1 MIPVYLYV
9 GPEFGL
15 RNEAI
20 EKHKVAAEKKFGTLD
35 YHLLY
40 AHEVSLGEVLSIL
53 QGGNLFADA
62 RFVVLRNAELI
73 KSKDDIELLR
83 NWIAGIKSQNYDDVF
98 LFLVSDETSVDKKL
112 ENLIPKENKQ
122 VFWEM
127 FENKKEE
134 WLRNFFKQNGFK
146 IQEDAITVILEMVE
160 NNTEALKN
168 ECSRFFVCFDQ
179 NHTITEEDV
188 EQILAHNREE
198 SPFTLF
204 NSVCDYTKPSS
215 VRLDNALS
223 ILQKIRNSK
232 ESNGIQ
238 FIAGLTWCF
247 RKLKLWHELNSKGML
262 GDLDL
267 KKNGFAANKVQNQYK
282 NAARIWNYRETN
294 KVISILAD
302 TDIQLRQLGSNCEDN
317 LLELMIYSIIIKKG
331 EKIENYSM
339 EAL

>member
-1 MIPVYLYV
+1 M
-9 GPEFGL
+9 
-15 RNEAI
+15 
-20 EKHKVAAEKKFGTLD
+20 
-35 YHLLY
+35 
-40 AHEVSLGEVLSIL
+40 
-53 QGGNLFADA
+53 
-62 RFVVLRNAELI
+62 
-73 KSKDDIELLR
+73 
-83 NWIAGIKSQNYDDVF
+83 
-98 LFLVSDETSVDKKL
+98 
-112 ENLIPKENKQ
+112 
-122 VFWEM
+122 
-127 FENKKEE
+127 
-134 WLRNFFKQNGFK
+134 
-146 IQEDAITVILEMVE
+146 
-160 NNTEALKN
+160 
-168 ECSRFFVCFDQ
+168 
-179 NHTITEEDV
+179 

>member
-20 EKHKVAAEKKFGTLD
+20 EKYKIAAEKKFGTLD

-73 KSKDDIELLR
+73 KNKDDIELLR

-267 KKNGFAANKVQNQYK
+267 KKNGFAANKVQNQIGR
-282 NAARIWNYRETN
+282 AH
-294 KVISILAD
+294 V
-302 TDIQLRQLGSNCEDN
+302 
-317 LLELMIYSIIIKKG
+317 
-331 EKIENYSM
+331 
-339 EAL
+339 

>member
-1 MIPVYLYV
+1 M
-9 GPEFGL
+9 
-15 RNEAI
+15 A
-20 EKHKVAAEKKFGTLD
+20 
-35 YHLLY
+35 
-40 AHEVSLGEVLSIL
+40 
-53 QGGNLFADA
+53 
-62 RFVVLRNAELI
+62 
-73 KSKDDIELLR
+73 
-83 NWIAGIKSQNYDDVF
+83 
-98 LFLVSDETSVDKKL
+98 
-112 ENLIPKENKQ
+112 
-122 VFWEM
+122 
-127 FENKKEE
+127 
-134 WLRNFFKQNGFK
+134 
-146 IQEDAITVILEMVE
+146 
-160 NNTEALKN
+160 
-168 ECSRFFVCFDQ
+168 
-179 NHTITEEDV
+179 
-188 EQILAHNREE
+188 
-198 SPFTLF
+198 
-204 NSVCDYTKPSS
+204 
-215 VRLDNALS
+215 